1 MKMWTGP
8 AGLVLVGVIFI
19 CTFAGLASSEPQ
31 SDVQT
36 QLNDL
41 KESSLSSLHHG
52 TVSNWGVLKAG
63 EDTIYFP
70 WHGSSLPGRPALS
83 KSTSMA
89 PLREEI
95 ELDSTNTTAT
105 VQDILAINSMKERK
119 LVHKGSQNGDP
130 DHQGLLNTLGIE
142 VSGGGQDINM
152 SDLVDDET
160 YYPEHGGGIVRHA
173 GNYLTVNV
181 HDISVTAVN
190 SMQGGNAVATSNIII
205 EPVQIIVCPSEVN
218 TKLK

>member
-1 MKMWTGP
+1 MKMLTGP
-8 AGLVLVGVIFI
+8 ASLVLVGVLFIF
-19 CTFAGLASSEPQ
+19 TFAGLASSEPQ
-31 SDVQT
+31 SDVQK

-41 KESSLSSLHHG
+41 KESSLSSLHYG
-52 TVSNWGVLKAG
+52 TAPNWGVLKAG

-83 KSTSMA
+83 RSTSMA
-89 PLREEI
+89 PLSEEI
-95 ELDSTNTTAT
+95 ELDSTNSTAN

-130 DHQGLLNTLGIE
+130 DNKGLLNTLGIE

-160 YYPEHGGGIVRHA
+160 YYPEHGGREIRHA

>member
-1 MKMWTGP
+1 MKMLKGP
-8 AGLVLVGVIFI
+8 TGLVLVGVIFI
-19 CTFAGLASSEPQ
+19 CTFAGLASSELQP
-31 SDVQT
+31 DVRQ
-36 QLNDL
+36 QLEDL
-41 KESSLSSLHHG
+41 RESSVSSLQRG
-52 TVSNWGVLKAG
+52 TATNWGVLKAG

-83 KSTSMA
+83 RSTSMA
-89 PLREEI
+89 HLSEEI
-95 ELDSTNTTAT
+95 ELDSTNSTAT
-105 VQDILAINSMKERK
+105 VQDILAINSVKERK

-130 DHQGLLNTLGIE
+130 DNQGLLNTLGIE

-160 YYPEHGGGIVRHA
+160 YYPDRGEGEIRHA

>member
-1 MKMWTGP
+1 MKMLTGP
-8 AGLVLVGVIFI
+8 ASLVLVGVLFIF
-19 CTFAGLASSEPQ
+19 TFAGLASSEPQ
-31 SDVQT
+31 SDVQK

-41 KESSLSSLHHG
+41 KESSLSSLHYG
-52 TVSNWGVLKAG
+52 TAPNWGVLKAG

-83 KSTSMA
+83 RSTSMA
-89 PLREEI
+89 PLSEEI
-95 ELDSTNTTAT
+95 ELDSTNSTAN

-130 DHQGLLNTLGIE
+130 DNKGLLNTLEIE

>member
-1 MKMWTGP
+1 MKMLTGP
-8 AGLVLVGVIFI
+8 TGLVLVGVIFI

-31 SDVQT
+31 SDVQK

-41 KESSLSSLHHG
+41 KESSLSSLHRG
-52 TVSNWGVLKAG
+52 TVPNWGVLKAG
-63 EDTIYFP
+63 EETIYFP
-70 WHGSSLPGRPALS
+70 WHGSSLPGRPVLS
-83 KSTSMA
+83 KSTSME
-89 PLREEI
+89 PLSEEI
-95 ELDSTNTTAT
+95 ELDSTNSTAT

-119 LVHKGSQNGDP
+119 LVQKGSQNGDS
-130 DHQGLLNTLGIE
+130 DNQGLLNTRGIE
-142 VSGGGQDINM
+142 VSGGGQELNM
-152 SDLVDDET
+152 SDPANDET
-160 YYPEHGGGIVRHA
+160 YYPEHGGSIVRHA

-218 TKLK
+218 TKLI